1 MDGMASSKRSHCLEA
16 GASAQHPAFQ
26 FTLWGGKDEK
36 EANVLHELN
45 EALQLMRST
54 KELVEHEET
63 AARDR
68 QARIAANGLC

>member
-1 MDGMASSKRSHCLEA
+1 M
-16 GASAQHPAFQ
+16 
-26 FTLWGGKDEK
+26 
-36 EANVLHELN
+36 LHELN